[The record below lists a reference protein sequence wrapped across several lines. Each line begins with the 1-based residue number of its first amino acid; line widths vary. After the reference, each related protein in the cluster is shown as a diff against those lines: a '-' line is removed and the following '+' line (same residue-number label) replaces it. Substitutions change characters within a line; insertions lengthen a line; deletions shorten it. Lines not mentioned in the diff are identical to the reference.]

1 MEQSSKNENKVRG
14 NETCELFINEII
26 MEKQHAKES
35 YHSLQITT
43 RKNPRNEETM
53 KINFQKL
60 HAQIKTLENSSQK
73 FLVLGFLFCK

>member
-1 MEQSSKNENKVRG
+1 MG
-14 NETCELFINEII
+14 
-26 MEKQHAKES
+26 KQHAKES

-60 HAQIKTLENSSQK
+60 HAQKKLWKTHDKNSSCWVFYFVNDHK
-73 FLVLGFLFCK
+73 EVDAPNV